1 MVRRS
6 EAVGEREAKRGRGA
20 VRGAFKGDKG
30 WPAMRA

>member
-6 EAVGEREAKRGRGA
+6 EAVGEREAERGRGA
-20 VRGAFKGDKG
+20 VRGVFKGEKG